1 MNPGLIGLSVA
12 LGVAL
17 LASITDIRERRIP
30 NTLIVTGLVATSA
43 LAVVGGWWVDAL
55 AGSGL
60 GMVLLAL
67 PRLVARDAVGLGDI
81 KLAGVLGIGTGMVVI
96 VVAIGIAVVAAM
108 PVFLWCRPKA
118 GCHRVLP
125 FAPFLAT
132 GVAGHMAMRL
142 AVGGG

>member
-81 KLAGVLGIGTGMVVI
+81 KLAGVLGIGTGMAVI

-108 PVFLWCRPKA
+108 PVFVWGARSGRRC
-118 GCHRVLP
+118 RVLP
-125 FAPFLAT
+125 FSPFLAT
-132 GVAGHMAMRL
+132 GVVGCMAVHL
-142 AVGGG
+142 AAGGG